1 MFIFSNRTQMFAS
14 NSDNSSTNTEASQ
27 PTMNDLVMKVGSL
40 NPIKVGET
48 LSGKVIFL
56 AKNQCFIEI
65 DNIGIGVV
73 RGRELYNEEYLS
85 RLKIGEEIEGI
96 VLSLDNEMGFL
107 EMSFRAIGR
116 DKIWAEIVQYHE
128 KGEIIDA
135 KIKDVNRGGFLVG
148 ISGGIEGFLPASLLS
163 STHSIKQISNEDKS
177 LQNQMKKY
185 LGQTFKV
192 KITNLNPESDSVIV
206 SEKAVSEELVAAKL
220 AKYKSGDVVD
230 AVVIGIVDFGLF
242 VRFDDDIDGLVHIS
256 EIAWKKVENP
266 SLEHK
271 IGDAVQVKILEIDND
286 QRINLSIRQTTPNP
300 WSTFAKNNKP
310 GDKFK
315 GKVTKIISYGVIVVN
330 PDTDIQGL
338 CHISQLSEKPLESP
352 AKIYEILKVGD
363 VLDFIILNL
372 EGEENSE
379 KLYLS
384 RIKNLETAQK
394 IQSDIQS
401 KYSNKNNNTN
411 PVAEKTPVNTLNFA
425 NPPENENN
433 EAREIKVKKAKIK
446 KEDKIEENK
455 VENKNEK

>member
-1 MFIFSNRTQMFAS
+1 MFTFYNRTQVFAL
-14 NSDNSSTNTEASQ
+14 NADNSGTAVNTNTENLQ
-27 PTMNDLVMKVGSL
+27 PTMDDLVMKVGSL
-40 NPIKVGET
+40 NPVKIGET

-56 AKNQCFIEI
+56 TKNQCFIEI
-65 DNIGIGVV
+65 ENIGIGVV

-85 RLKIGEEIEGI
+85 RLKVGEEIEGI
-96 VLSLDNEMGFL
+96 VLNLDNEMGYL

-163 STHSIKQISNEDKS
+163 STHSVKQINNEDKS

-206 SEKAVSEELVAAKL
+206 SEKAVSEELIAAKL
-220 AKYKSGDVVD
+220 AKYKASDIVD
-230 AVVIGIVDFGLF
+230 ATVIGIVDFGLF

-271 IGDAVQVKILEIDND
+271 IGDNVKVKILEIDKD
-286 QRINLSIRQTTPNP
+286 HRINLSIRQTTPNP
-300 WSTFAKNNKP
+300 WTTFAKNNKP
-310 GDKFK
+310 GEKFK
-315 GKVTKIISYGVIVVN
+315 GKITKIVSYGAIVVD
-330 PDTDIQGL
+330 PETDIQGL

-352 AKIYEILKVGD
+352 AKIYELIKVGD

-384 RIKNLETAQK
+384 RIKDLETAQK
-394 IQSDIQS
+394 IQAEIQN
-401 KYSNKNNNTN
+401 KQNPNKNNSENSQ
-411 PVAEKTPVNTLNFA
+411 EKTEKPAIKKTETA
-425 NPPENENN
+425 KPAEIIEENN
-433 EAREIKVKKAKIK
+433 EGREIKVKKPRVK
-446 KEDKIEENK
+446 KTEEK
-455 VENKNEK
+455 